1 MLEINVSIPNLTVAR
16 LEHFDRNNY
25 ETIWTT
31 NKRKRWLRT
40 NQPSYE
46 ILMSPVRGNLR

>member
-25 ETIWTT
+25 ETIENDQQT
-31 NKRKRWLRT
+31 
-40 NQPSYE
+40 
-46 ILMSPVRGNLR
+46 